1 MTKKQ
6 RENMEKNQR
15 TLGKQHMD
23 KIRTAKKKKKGKIKR
38 NETNSAVENFSEM
51 QNSLQDF
58 NKRQKEKELE
68 DRTIEIT

>member
-23 KIRTAKKKKKGKIKR
+23 KIRTAKRKKGRIKR

-51 QNSLQDF
+51 QNSL
-58 NKRQKEKELE
+58 
-68 DRTIEIT
+68 

>member
-23 KIRTAKKKKKGKIKR
+23 KIRTAKKKKGKIKR

>member
-23 KIRTAKKKKKGKIKR
+23 KIRTAKKKKKEKLKGMKQILQLKIFLKCKIHYR
-38 NETNSAVENFSEM
+38 TST
-51 QNSLQDF
+51 
-58 NKRQKEKELE
+58 R
-68 DRTIEIT
+68 DRKKKS